1 MVTHSGHR
9 QWSYY
14 QLLRYGKVLLV
25 LLGCLRQ
32 QQLTVGIYADVL
44 DVCKGIAGETAI
56 KLMHKKIGIL
66 RRYGSDKK
74 MCF

>member
-32 QQLTVGIYADVL
+32 QRLKVAICASVFYVHEGF
-44 DVCKGIAGETAI
+44 AGETAI
-56 KLMHKKIGIL
+56 KLMYEELEIL
-66 RRYGSDKK
+66 R
-74 MCF
+74 